1 MYLLEHVCLNVY
13 MCMCVHVPSYL
24 CIKFVC
30 RHYSMCLCA
39 CVRVCVCARVCACVC
54 VCVGV
59 HVCTSMYLWWINMSE
74 CLHANGE
81 VNHSHLSKAK
91 SPCGK
96 GGLKP
101 VLGRQGKWNIN
112 LQQLVWLSVIFPCFF
127 LSYRI
132 LAPHLIHVTFNSPAC
147 IAKNNDHSDR
157 NHQLKILVLFHMH
170 LNEQMEMLGL
180 FVSRCLLTLLLL
192 ELIINF
198 HLSFL

>member
-1 MYLLEHVCLNVY
+1 
-13 MCMCVHVPSYL
+13 MCVSV
-24 CIKFVC
+24 
-30 RHYSMCLCA
+30 CLCA
-39 CVRVCVCARVCACVC
+39 CLCACVC
-54 VCVGV
+54 VCVCVCVCLCACVCVCGRACV
-59 HVCTSMYLWWINMSE
+59 HIHVLVVNQQSE
-74 CLHANGE
+74 CLCVNGE
-81 VNHSHLSKAK
+81 VNHSHLSKTK

-112 LQQLVWLSVIFPCFF
+112 LQQLVWFSVIFPCFF
-127 LSYRI
+127 LSYCI

-147 IAKNNDHSDR
+147 IAKHNDHSDR

-180 FVSRCLLTLLLL
+180 FVSRWLLTLLLL

-198 HLSFL
+198 HFCR